1 MGSGKSSIG
10 RVLAK
15 DINMYFL
22 DTDLMIESNEGKT
35 IADIFSLDGE
45 KYFRSLENKTV
56 SWLSKNV
63 NEAVISTGGG
73 MLVYCEKLKD
83 LGLVVYLKVSF
94 ETIIERMSKEELE
107 KRPLFKNLT
116 EAKNIYDE
124 RNLIYEE
131 KADLIIDAD
140 DTIASITNKIKNLI

>member
-22 DTDLMIESNEGKT
+22 DTDLMIENNEGKT

-140 DTIASITNKIKNLI
+140 DTIASIINKIKNLI